1 LKNTLITPQELEKRI
16 VDSYELPN
24 RVLETIPEPMVTV
37 RTSTYQH
44 AAYIRECI
52 EGVLMQQTTFPFE
65 YIIGEDFSTDGTRE
79 IVFEYAKKYP
89 DKIRV
94 ITAGYNVGMKANG
107 RRCTRASRGKYIALC
122 EGDDYWT
129 DPLKLQRQVD
139 FLEENQE
146 YVMCCH
152 ACKIIFEN
160 DPAKTDF
167 SFISDKDETL
177 TLDEFLNPDSK
188 NRIRTESVVY
198 KNGFIKDYPA
208 WTQQLM
214 VGDFPLFLL
223 LAYTGKIRYL
233 HRIMSVYRIHS
244 GGVWSS
250 KQNSNDYLEKY
261 YVNTVDMYRYFD
273 EYSEFRFHDKIKKII
288 SHRFYKL
295 IRNVK
300 GDLPT
305 RRKYY
310 IKYILKLTARKKL
323 EFFILLYLKPL
334 RLWWSKLVMEGC
346 KRLSYHGIRK

>member
-139 FLEENQE
+139 FLEDNPE
-146 YVMCCH
+146 YTMCCH
-152 ACKIIFEN
+152 ASFMKYEN
-160 DPAKTDF
+160 NPEKSLEVHAAD
-167 SFISDKDETL
+167 SDKTFSIDY
-177 TLDEFLNPDSK
+177 FLEPGSK
-188 NRIRTESVVY
+188 NIFRTESIVFRSELA
-198 KNGFIKDYPA
+198 KSLPDWFCNM
-208 WTQQLM
+208 L
-214 VGDFPLFLL
+214 VGDYPLFLI
-223 LAYTGKIRYL
+223 LAHHGKIQYFDQV
-233 HRIMSVYRIHS
+233 MSVYRKHD
-244 GGVWSS
+244 GGIWTS
-250 KQNSNDYLEKY
+250 NSENVDFLEKY
-261 YVNTVDMYRYFD
+261 FLNTVYMYKRFD
-273 EYSEFRFHDKIKKII
+273 EYTGLIYHKKIQKRI
-288 SHRFYKL
+288 AYRYVQMLKNLRKQEKTYIKAYWKYFWKLPLNLRYKL
-295 IRNVK
+295 I
-300 GDLPT
+300 
-305 RRKYY
+305 YQIY
-310 IKYILKLTARKKL
+310 IKKLR
-323 EFFILLYLKPL
+323 
-334 RLWWSKLVMEGC
+334 
-346 KRLSYHGIRK
+346 